1 MITKLNFTDRTI
13 KSYANRK
20 LTPKEC
26 FRLMGVRDNVIGT
39 MQTPPFTHMFDVLR
53 RVYSAQGLC
62 PSLLVPTGG
71 NQEIKVLIEL

>member
-1 MITKLNFTDRTI
+1 MTDTTHPI
-13 KSYANRK
+13 VVG
-20 LTPKEC
+20 
-26 FRLMGVRDNVIGT
+26 M